1 MDFDEKYL
9 FTQESKEI
17 IGACFEVHNQLGPG
31 FLEAVYQE
39 ALIYEL
45 GYRQIPFIKEKRLD
59 VFYKGLKLEKFYIA
73 DFVCFDKIIL
83 EIKANDGLVDEHIA
97 QVLNYLRATNYRLG
111 LLINFGTPKVQIKR
125 IIL

>member
-83 EIKANDGLVDEHIA
+83 EIKAND
-97 QVLNYLRATNYRLG
+97 R
-111 LLINFGTPKVQIKR
+111 
-125 IIL
+125 

>member
-73 DFVCFDKIIL
+73 DFICFDKIIL
-83 EIKANDGLVDEHIA
+83 EIKANDGLADEHIT